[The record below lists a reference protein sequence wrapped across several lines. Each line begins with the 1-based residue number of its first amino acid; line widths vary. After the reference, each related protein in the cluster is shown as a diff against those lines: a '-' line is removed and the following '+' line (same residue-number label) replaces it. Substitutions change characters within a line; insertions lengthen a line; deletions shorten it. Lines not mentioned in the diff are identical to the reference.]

1 MTTPPSSRPE
11 ILSHDGFTPSFSL
24 EGIGQLVG
32 RPFDD
37 EMLQHPKVFPRVERG
52 RTLILVGDFSGQ
64 HRGQHF
70 DTYSFLICDL
80 DCNSPWL
87 SAQKSFRNHVL
98 PQKRR
103 MSFKGMNDGKKRAA
117 LVPFLRMASKINGCL
132 VQFAVSKN
140 GDSLFTSEGDL
151 EQRDLLL
158 SLWKPATQERLLRI
172 IHLSAFLLSGLSAPD
187 QDLLW
192 IVDQDEIA
200 ANVAQLTQLTEV
212 FGRVLS
218 NYSTHGLRHIRCG
231 TTLSDDGSLALEDL
245 AAIPDLTAG
254 ALSEICTRFVDES
267 AFPLP
272 GIISPLNRRLSWKS
286 RLISSWMAHED
297 MPLRRYTCILELRP
311 KSTKTRVTMLKWQAF
326 SSQIVIP

>member
-1 MTTPPSSRPE
+1 
-11 ILSHDGFTPSFSL
+11 
-24 EGIGQLVG
+24 
-32 RPFDD
+32 
-37 EMLQHPKVFPRVERG
+37 MLQQPKVFPRVGRG

-64 HRGQHF
+64 NRGQHF

-80 DCNSPWL
+80 DCNSAWF
-87 SAQKSFRNHVL
+87 SAQGRFRNLVL

-103 MSFKGMNDGKKRAA
+103 MSFKGMNDEKKRAA
-117 LVPFLRMASKINGCL
+117 LVPFLEMASQIEGCL
-132 VQFAVSKN
+132 VQFAISKIGN
-140 GDSLFTSEGDL
+140 SLFTSEGDL

-200 ANVAQLTQLTEV
+200 ANAVQLTQLTEV

-218 NYSTHGLRHIRCG
+218 SYSTHSLRHIRCG

-254 ALSEICTRFVDES
+254 ALSEICTNFVDES
-267 AFPLP
+267 AFPVP

-286 RLISSWMAHED
+286 RLIASWMAHED
-297 MPLRRYTCILELRP
+297 MPLRRYTCIIELRQ

-326 SSQIVIP
+326 PAQIIVP